1 LNSQTRPA
9 AYSVTVIGLGNIGQ
23 LYDLHLPKDEFVHT
37 HARAFSMHPSFNLVS
52 GIDPSPSL
60 REIFEGNY
68 TAKAYTNLKA
78 MAGALAPE
86 IFIVCSPTETHL
98 PVIQEIIE
106 NYEPL
111 AIVCEKPLAYHHD
124 DALKI
129 VELCQSR
136 GIQLFVNYP
145 RRADPGVVTVKKLL
159 ESNEIKKPLK
169 ALVWYSKG
177 LIHSGTHFIDMLN
190 FWLGNVVAA
199 TPISEPTRISDVDV
213 DIDLRIEFEDGV
225 AYFLV
230 STNQDLPHFSVELIN
245 ENSRLR
251 YENSGSITL
260 EDRSTGTSTSISTS
274 NPKYQLKVADQLLLS
289 LSGKGSTLCT
299 GEMGATYIGLL
310 SPFVPSDIS

>member
-1 LNSQTRPA
+1 MDQ
-9 AYSVTVIGLGNIGQ
+9 SVFSVAIIGLGNIGQ
-23 LYDLHLPKDEFVHT
+23 LYDLDLPKDEFVHT
-37 HARAFSMHPSFNLVS
+37 HARAFELHPSFNLVS

-68 TAKAYTNLKA
+68 AAKAYTDL
-78 MAGALAPE
+78 
-86 IFIVCSPTETHL
+86 
-98 PVIQEIIE
+98 EIIE

-136 GIQLFVNYP
+136 GIKLFVNYP
-145 RRADPGVVTVKKLL
+145 RRADPGVIAVRTLL
-159 ESNEIKKPLK
+159 ESNGIKKPVK
-169 ALVWYSKG
+169 AVVWYSKG

-190 FWLGNVVAA
+190 FWLGNVISI
-199 TPISEPTRISDVDV
+199 TSISEPTRISDVDAE
-213 DIDLRIEFEDGV
+213 IDLQIEFDGGV

-230 STNQDLPHFSVELIN
+230 STNHDLPHFSVELIN

-251 YENSGSITL
+251 YENSGSIIL
-260 EDRSTGTSTSISTS
+260 EDRSTGTSSSISTS

-289 LSGKGSTLCT
+289 LSGEDSTLCT
-299 GEMGATYIGLL
+299 GEMGAVYIGLL
-310 SPFVPSDIS
+310 SPFVPSDIF

>member
-1 LNSQTRPA
+1 MNQTGF
-9 AYSVTVIGLGNIGQ
+9 SVAIIGLGNIGQ
-23 LYDLHLPKDEFVHT
+23 LYDLDLPKDEFVHT
-37 HARAFSMHPSFNLVS
+37 HARAFSIHPSFNLVS

-68 TAKAYTNLKA
+68 AAKAYKDLEA
-78 MAGALAPE
+78 MIDAQSPE

-98 PVIQEIIE
+98 PVILEITE
-106 NYEPL
+106 DYQPL

-145 RRADPGVVTVKKLL
+145 RRADPGVIEVKTLL
-159 ESNEIKKPLK
+159 ESNAFKKPVK
-169 ALVWYSKG
+169 AVVWYSKG
-177 LIHSGTHFIDMLN
+177 LIHSGTHFIDMLS
-190 FWLGNVVAA
+190 FWLGNVLSI
-199 TPISEPTRISDVDV
+199 TSISEPTRISYVDAE
-213 DIDLRIEFEDGV
+213 IDLQIEFDGGV

-230 STNQDLPHFSVELIN
+230 SANHDLPHFSVELIN

-251 YENSGSITL
+251 YENSGSIIL
-260 EDRSTGTSTSISTS
+260 EDRSTGTSSSISTS

-289 LSGKGSTLCT
+289 LSSEDSTLCT
-299 GEMGATYIGLL
+299 GEMGAVYIGLL
-310 SPFVPSDIS
+310 SPFVPSDIF

>member
-1 LNSQTRPA
+1 MDQ
-9 AYSVTVIGLGNIGQ
+9 SVFSVAIIGLGNIGQ
-23 LYDLHLPKDEFVHT
+23 LYDLDLPKDEFVHT
-37 HARAFSMHPSFNLVS
+37 HARAFELHPSFNLVS

-68 TAKAYTNLKA
+68 AAKAYTDLEA
-78 MAGALAPE
+78 MIGAQSPE

-98 PVIQEIIE
+98 PVILEIIE

-145 RRADPGVVTVKKLL
+145 RRADPGVIAVRTLL
-159 ESNEIKKPLK
+159 ESNGIKKPVK
-169 ALVWYSKG
+169 AVVWYSKG

-190 FWLGNVVAA
+190 FWLGKTISA

-213 DIDLRIEFEDGV
+213 EIDLQIEFEDGV
-225 AYFLV
+225 AYFLA
-230 STNQDLPHFSVELIN
+230 STNHDLAHFSVELIN

-260 EDRSTGTSTSISTS
+260 EDRSTGTSTNISTS
-274 NPKYQLKVADQLLLS
+274 NPRYQLKVVDQLLHS
-289 LSGKGSTLCT
+289 LSGEDSTLCT
-299 GEMGATYIGLL
+299 GEMGAVYIGLL
-310 SPFVPSDIS
+310 SPFVPSDIF

>member
-1 LNSQTRPA
+1 MNSQPKPA
-9 AYSVTVIGLGNIGQ
+9 SYSVAIIGLGKIGQ
-23 LYDLHLPKDEFVHT
+23 LYDLDLAKDEFVHT
-37 HARAFSMHPSFNLVS
+37 HARAFSTHPSFRLIT
-52 GIDPSPSL
+52 GIDPSHSL
-60 REIFEGNY
+60 REIFEDNY
-68 TAKAYTNLKA
+68 AVKSYADLEVMIDA
-78 MAGALAPE
+78 EPPDVFVVA
-86 IFIVCSPTETHL
+86 SPTETHL
-98 PVIQEIIE
+98 TIIQEITE
-106 NYEPL
+106 NYRPL

-145 RRADPGVVTVKKLL
+145 RRADPGVIAVRTLL
-159 ESNEIKKPLK
+159 ESNGIKKPVK
-169 ALVWYSKG
+169 AVVWYSKG

-190 FWLGNVVAA
+190 FWLGNAVSA

-213 DIDLRIEFEDGV
+213 EIDLQIEFEEGV
-225 AYFLV
+225 AYFLA
-230 STNQDLPHFSVELIN
+230 STNHDLTHFSVELIN

-274 NPKYQLKVADQLLLS
+274 NPKYQLKVVDQLLLS
-289 LSGKGSTLCT
+289 LSGEGSTLCT

>member
-1 LNSQTRPA
+1 MDQ
-9 AYSVTVIGLGNIGQ
+9 SVFSVAIIGLGNIGQ
-23 LYDLHLPKDEFVHT
+23 LYDLYLPKDEFVHT
-37 HARAFSMHPSFNLVS
+37 HARAFELHPSFNLVS

-68 TAKAYTNLKA
+68 AAKAYTDLEA
-78 MAGALAPE
+78 MIGAQSPE

-98 PVIQEIIE
+98 PVILEIIE

-136 GIQLFVNYP
+136 GIKLFVNYP
-145 RRADPGVVTVKKLL
+145 RRADPGVIAVRTLL
-159 ESNEIKKPLK
+159 ESNGIKKPVK
-169 ALVWYSKG
+169 AVVWYSKG

-190 FWLGNVVAA
+190 FWLGKVISI
-199 TPISEPTRISDVDV
+199 TSISEPTRISDVDAE
-213 DIDLRIEFEDGV
+213 IDLQMEFEGGV

-230 STNQDLPHFSVELIN
+230 STNHDLPHFSVELIN

-251 YENSGSITL
+251 YENSGSIIL
-260 EDRSTGTSTSISTS
+260 EDRSTGTSSSISTS

-289 LSGKGSTLCT
+289 LSGEDSTLCT
-299 GEMGATYIGLL
+299 GEMGAVYIGLL
-310 SPFVPSDIS
+310 SPFVPSDIF